1 MNAKNV
7 LTKIMH
13 LLSKDEVALA
23 FAKLKDGTIVESPTF
38 DVGESLDV
46 VSEDGT
52 KTPAPDGEHELSLKD
67 SEENEVLIK
76 VITKDG
82 KIVERENVE
91 LEDVKVQDIP
101 QAGETDKA
109 NEVPTAAGS
118 VTSGTTK
125 MAEDTEEVEPI
136 TEDEDSLME
145 EDTDKPSIE
154 IELKDMVEK
163 LAYRIEEMEKKMEE
177 MGKHKMEEETKE
189 EDDIED
195 MELPKLDGAPIDTTT
210 KMSEQKEIKFGK
222 KVANTQ
228 DRFLSKLYK

>member
-1 MNAKNV
+1 MNAKQV
-7 LTKIMH
+7 LTKIMT
-13 LLSKDEVALA
+13 LLNKDEVNLA
-23 FAKLKDGTIVESPTF
+23 YAKLKDGTIVESATF
-38 DVGESLDV
+38 DVGEDLFV

-91 LEDVKVQDIP
+91 LED
-101 QAGETDKA
+101 TDKK
-109 NEVPTAAGS
+109 EEEKEIS
-118 VTSGTTK
+118 EL
-125 MAEDTEEVEPI
+125 AEETEEVEPI
-136 TEDEDSLME
+136 TEDEDSSME